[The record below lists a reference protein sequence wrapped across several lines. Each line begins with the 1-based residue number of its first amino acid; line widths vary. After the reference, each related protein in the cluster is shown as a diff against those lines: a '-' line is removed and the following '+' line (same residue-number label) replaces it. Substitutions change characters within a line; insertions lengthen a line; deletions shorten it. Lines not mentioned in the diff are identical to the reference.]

1 MPLFSRFLSLSSV
14 LFGHVEVEIS
24 VLFPPFLLF
33 LNIVNVVEKVDVFS
47 VVVCLCFVFCCNVSL
62 PVIFFSDM
70 LQRDRSQLRV
80 GTACRH
86 LLMRRQTSY
95 AACVFFMRA
104 RLYVN
109 TR

>member
-62 PVIFFSDM
+62 PNL

-86 LLMRRQTSY
+86 LLMRGQTSY